1 MGKYISKKELL
12 DMLKDVPESAM
23 LSVVDIHAKNV
34 DYPIIEVKD
43 TTMAGF
49 YEIRIDSRKA
59 W

>member
-23 LSVVDIHAKNV
+23 LSVVDEHAKNV

-49 YEIRIDSRKA
+49 YEIRIDSREA